1 VQAKQLRKFGGF
13 VRHMWLY
20 RERGILQKPYRHWT
34 YDTMEDMQ
42 VHAIELMQK
51 NIPPSDAKR

>member
-1 VQAKQLRKFGGF
+1 
-13 VRHMWLY
+13 MWLY

-42 VHAIELMQK
+42 VHAIELTQK